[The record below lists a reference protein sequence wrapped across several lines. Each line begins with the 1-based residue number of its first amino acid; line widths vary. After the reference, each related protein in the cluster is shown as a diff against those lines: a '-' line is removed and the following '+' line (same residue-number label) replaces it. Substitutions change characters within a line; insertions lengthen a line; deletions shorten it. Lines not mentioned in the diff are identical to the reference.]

1 MPPHGSGLWGS
12 WILTNALVDESSS
25 PWGIDAPE
33 GEGTLF
39 GRDFT
44 DFDFKNFS
52 FDDLDVGN
60 WSFDDAD
67 FPLLGSDYQPL
78 HWQSIPFPSAA
89 EFVVAEPHTATVFE
103 TVGSGGFAVVI
114 LGVCL
119 LLGRLARTALFPLA
133 AVGSMSLT
141 AYSGHVIAL
150 GIKPEWGYMT
160 SWTPLLIL
168 CIGALILCSL
178 WKLFFQRGPLEWLTW
193 KVSVLTARTP
203 GLDDADILAGSASTP
218 LLRRAED
225 QQTPPPANTQ

>member
-1 MPPHGSGLWGS
+1 M
-12 WILTNALVDESSS
+12 
-25 PWGIDAPE
+25 
-33 GEGTLF
+33 
-39 GRDFT
+39 
-44 DFDFKNFS
+44 
-52 FDDLDVGN
+52 
-60 WSFDDAD
+60 
-67 FPLLGSDYQPL
+67 
-78 HWQSIPFPSAA
+78 
-89 EFVVAEPHTATVFE
+89 FE